1 MSTAKSR
8 MSEAS
13 STSYSWA
20 FGICLSSTST
30 ETKGILDS
38 NLREAVHGTEE
49 TRVPGMVDWG
59 DSPPTAPRAGARR
72 KPPGRAQPWWN
83 EGQLLRGKRLR

>member
-8 MSEAS
+8 MSKPS

-30 ETKGILDS
+30 ETKVNLDS
-38 NLREAVHGTEE
+38 NLREAFDGAEE

-59 DSPPTAPRAGARR
+59 DSPPTALRAGARR

-83 EGQLLRGKRLR
+83 ESQRLRGKRLR